1 MPIQSSGIGSG
12 LDINGIISKLME
24 IERKP
29 IYALD
34 KKQSA
39 IEAKISAY
47 GSLKSKV
54 ADFQTAM
61 QKLSSVA
68 SFKLFQATPQDET
81 VLTASASSTAAP
93 GSYAINITSLAER
106 DKVASKAY
114 TDANAVVGQGTLTLS
129 VGGNS
134 FQLTIDSS
142 NNTVTGIRD
151 AINNATNNTG
161 VTASIVTD
169 VNGAHLVLAS
179 DKTGVANN
187 LTVTVAGDS
196 DGNNT
201 DNAGL
206 SALTYDTASGIT
218 NSTAITV
225 ASDATAVVDG
235 FNVTSSSNTFAN
247 VLDGV
252 SFTAKAVGSTTLD
265 VTRDDAAIKDAVNQ
279 FVDSYNAL
287 RTEIKNRR
295 QGDLQ
300 GDNTLLSI
308 ERQMNDILNA
318 GSAIT
323 GSSFSYLVQIGIS
336 IDKNGVMSVDDT
348 TLSDVMKSD
357 FNSFVNTFT
366 AADGFA
372 NRFASFATNL
382 LATDGLLD
390 AKSSG
395 LQISS
400 DAIAD
405 QKLKIEDRL
414 VSVERRLRA
423 QFTAMDTLVASL
435 SATGNYLTQQLAQI
449 SKIK

>member
-24 IERKP
+24 VERKP

-34 KKQSA
+34 RKQSA

-61 QKLSSVA
+61 QNLSSVA

-81 VLTASASSTAAP
+81 VLAASASSTAAP
-93 GSYAINITSLAER
+93 GSYAINVTGLAER

-114 TDANAVVGQGTLTLS
+114 TDVNTVVGQGTLTLS

-187 LTVTVAGDS
+187 LTVTVTGDS

-287 RTEIKNRR
+287 RTEIKNRQ

-323 GSSFSYLVQIGIS
+323 GSPYSYLVQIGIT
-336 IDKNGVMSVDDT
+336 IDKNGVMSVNDT

-357 FNSFVNTFT
+357 FNSFVNTFA

-372 NRFASFATNL
+372 NRFASFATSL

-400 DAIAD
+400 DAIAE

-414 VSVERRLRA
+414 VAVERRLRA